1 MPASSKYNP
10 EYHDDWAWSLAMKG
24 ATDDDIAE
32 AFGISVRT
40 LHRWKQ
46 EHESF
51 LIALTTGKEVS
62 DAKVEKSL
70 YQRALG
76 YQVKDVEQIIDTD
89 PATGQRTVSKQR
101 ILTKNVAPDTMAIM
115 YWLNNRK
122 KNTGEWSQAQKV
134 ELSGSLANVDLS
146 NLSDDDLKAIAE
158 YAAAQDAAKDGK
170 EE

>member
-1 MPASSKYNP
+1 MPANSKYNP

-40 LHRWKQ
+40 LHRWKL

-51 LIALTTGKEVS
+51 LAALTTGKEVS

-76 YQVKDVEQIIDTD
+76 YQIKDVEQIIDTD
-89 PATGQRTVSKQR
+89 PATGSHTVSKQR
-101 ILTKNVAPDTMAIM
+101 VITKNVAPDTMAIM

-122 KNTGEWSQAQKV
+122 KNTGEWSQSQKV
-134 ELSGSLANVDLS
+134 ELSGSVGGVDLS
-146 NLSDDDLKAIAE
+146 NLSDDDLIAIAK
-158 YAAAQDAAKDGK
+158 YAAAQGTAQNDK